1 MIRNSHNHR
10 RLVLLVAV
18 VTLAAASAVAQE
30 DPLAF
35 SPDDARI
42 EWGPCPEF
50 MPEGCSIAVLHGNP
64 AEANA
69 DILFR
74 VPGGSHIASHWHTS
88 AERMVLLSGKMEVTY
103 AGKEPVT
110 LKKGMYAYGPPKAP
124 HSAHCAKGD
133 PCVLFIAFE
142 LPVDAVATE

>member
-1 MIRNSHNHR
+1 MFPHSRIDL
-10 RLVLLVAV
+10 RLTLLVALV
-18 VTLAAASAVAQE
+18 ALASAPAVAQE
-30 DPLAF
+30 QPLAYAH
-35 SPDDARI
+35 DDASV

-50 MPEGCSIAVLHGNP
+50 MPKGCSIAVLHGNP

-88 AERMVLLSGKMEVTY
+88 AERMILLSGKMKVTY

-110 LKKGMYAYGPPKAP
+110 LKKGMYAYGHPKAP
-124 HSAHCAKGD
+124 HSAHCAEGD

-142 LPVDAVATE
+142 EAVDAVATE

>member
-1 MIRNSHNHR
+1 MNRISRTQLH
-10 RLVLLVAV
+10 LALLVSF
-18 VTLAAASAVAQE
+18 LSFAAASGVAQE
-30 DPLAF
+30 NPLAF
-35 SPDDARI
+35 GLDDARL

-88 AERMVLLSGKMEVTY
+88 AERMVLLSGKMKVTY
-103 AGKEPVT
+103 EGKEPVT
-110 LKKGMYAYGPPKAP
+110 LKKGMYAYGPAKAP
-124 HSAHCAKGD
+124 HSAHCAEGE

-142 LPVDAVATE
+142 ESVDAVATE